1 MTLSQRPTLWLGVGL
16 AVHLLFAAALFG
28 DWLRPL
34 FNDASHTRRGFD
46 FGVFYLAGQ
55 ALSQHR
61 DIYSV
66 EGAFG
71 YRYLPVFAQTLGRL
85 YAQFTPLTSYHMHL
99 AISEVLLCVNLWLT
113 WRQSP
118 HTLLRAKAVC
128 MWLAFS
134 PLFLEMYMGQ
144 VSFWAASVL
153 FWLLLGLQSQQLN
166 GPGLLWA
173 ISILVKPN
181 MLILLPA
188 LIRLRQYRT
197 LFVGLS
203 CAILAS
209 IPYFLIHSNALE
221 SFVQTN
227 LYSGHFKGALTH
239 AGNIGLWGGLV
250 SLGAHCAQAPLSELS
265 SLADLPL
272 WAAAPAYIAPLLCLG
287 LALFVSWRAPSQD
300 STLHLCL
307 WMTTY
312 FLAYKDVWEHHYVF
326 LLPVLIALYLRDSD
340 MRLLCIYAALA
351 LPTPFVFFDIQPGV
365 YGPIDPERTWN
376 AATSV
381 IYRSAKLVPTIALWI
396 YIARQLR
403 NPTHSTDNT
412 EA

>member
-1 MTLSQRPTLWLGVGL
+1 MAFSQRPMLWLGIGFS
-16 AVHLLFAAALFG
+16 VHLLFAAALFG

-55 ALSQHR
+55 ALTQHR
-61 DIYSV
+61 DIYAV

-85 YAQFTPLTSYHMHL
+85 YAQLPPLSSYYLHL
-99 AISEVLLCVNLWLT
+99 AISEILLCANLWLT
-113 WRQSP
+113 WRQSS
-118 HTLLRAKAVC
+118 HVLLRAKAVC

-153 FWLLLGLQSQQLN
+153 YWLLIHLRSRQTN

-197 LFVGLS
+197 LLIGLS
-203 CAILAS
+203 VAILFS
-209 IPYFLIHSNALE
+209 IPYFLIHSNALDH
-221 SFVQTN
+221 FIQTN
-227 LYSGHFKGALTH
+227 LHSGHFKGALTH

-250 SLGAHCAQAPLSELS
+250 SLGAYYAQIPLAELS

-272 WAAAPAYIAPLLCLG
+272 WAAAPAYVTPFLCG
-287 LALFVSWRAPSQD
+287 LFALFVSWRARSQD
-300 STLHLCL
+300 VTLHLGL

-326 LLPVLIALYLRDSD
+326 LLPVIIALYLRDSNI
-340 MRLLCIYAALA
+340 RLLCIYSTLA
-351 LPTPFVFFDIQPGV
+351 IPTPFVFFDVQPGV

-376 AATSV
+376 AATSI
-381 IYRSAKLVPTIALWI
+381 IYRSAKLAPTVALWI
-396 YIARQLR
+396 YISRQLSH
-403 NPTHSTDNT
+403 TACSTSRVK
-412 EA
+412 E